1 MDIAI
6 LNEAIKRYIESEYRN
21 IPKLLRYSKEL
32 DVQNVIRNY
41 MEILL

>member
-21 IPKLLRYSKEL
+21 IPQLLRYAKEL